1 MVQSAEISP
10 AGAGTVAIERT
21 SHVVESDGSVYDL
34 YTLTDTAAP
43 GYKFSHYEVRF
54 EHSYNNGR
62 IEFEDLQFSVKPVD
76 YINEQTQTPDSSG
89 YFHNIRVVRI
99 IAYFTQE
106 TGGYDGVLRN
116 EDGTILRNA
125 SGVVLI
131 GAEYRP

>member
-10 AGAGTVAIERT
+10 AGAGTVVIERT

-43 GYKFSHYEVRF
+43 GYRFDIYEVRF

-62 IEFEDLQFSVKPVD
+62 IEFEDLKFRVKPVD

-99 IAYFTQE
+99 IAYFTPE
-106 TGGYDGVLRN
+106 TGVYDGVLRN
-116 EDGTILRNA
+116 DYGVILRNA

>member
-1 MVQSAEISP
+1 MVQQAEISP
-10 AGAGTVAIERT
+10 AGAGTVTIERT
-21 SHVVESDGSVYDL
+21 SHVVEPNGSVYDL

-43 GYKFSHYEVRF
+43 GYKFSHYEVLF

-62 IEFEDLQFSVKPVD
+62 TEFEDLNFRVKPVD

-99 IAYFTQE
+99 IAYFTPE
-106 TGGYDGVLRN
+106 TGAYDGVLRN
-116 EDGTILRNA
+116 DDGVILRNS

>member
-43 GYKFSHYEVRF
+43 GYRFDIYEVRF

-62 IEFEDLQFSVKPVD
+62 IEFEDLKFRVKPVD

-116 EDGTILRNA
+116 NYGVILRNA

>member
-1 MVQSAEISP
+1 MVQQAEISP
-10 AGAGTVAIERT
+10 AGAGTVTIERT
-21 SHVVESDGSVYDL
+21 SHVVEPNGSVYDL

-43 GYKFSHYEVRF
+43 GYKFSHYEVLY
-54 EHSYNNGR
+54 EHSYSDGR
-62 IEFEDLQFSVKPVD
+62 IEFEDVQYSVKPVD

-99 IAYFTQE
+99 IAYFTPE
-106 TGGYDGVLRN
+106 TGSYDGVLRN
-116 EDGTILRNA
+116 DDGFILRNA

>member
-21 SHVVESDGSVYDL
+21 SHVVESNGSVYDL
-34 YTLTDTAAP
+34 YTLTGIAAP
-43 GYKFSHYEVRF
+43 RYKFSHYEVLF
-54 EHSYNNGR
+54 EHSYNNGS
-62 IEFEDLQFSVKPVD
+62 IEFEDASFRDNPFEYL
-76 YINEQTQTPDSSG
+76 NEQTQTPDYSG

-99 IAYFTQE
+99 IAYFTPE

-116 EDGTILRNA
+116 DGGTILRNS